1 MSEIF
6 PKPILDL
13 PEADIPIDGLK
24 AYIAQGEHFQ
34 ILYMEF
40 EKDVVIEEH
49 SHESQWGVILEGQI
63 DLTIDDKEFV
73 FKKGDRYFIPKG
85 VKHSA
90 KIYKGYA
97 DITYF
102 NQKDRY
108 KIK

>member
-6 PKPILDL
+6 PGPVLDL
-13 PEADIPIDGLK
+13 PEADIPVDGLK

-40 EKDVVIEEH
+40 EKEAIIEEH
-49 SHESQWGVILEGQI
+49 SHESQWGVVLEGQI
-63 DLTIDDKEFV
+63 DLTIDGKELV
-73 FKKGDRYFIPKG
+73 FRKGDRYFIPKG
-85 VKHSA
+85 VQHSA
-90 KIYKGYA
+90 KIYRGYA

-108 KIK
+108 KCK

>member
-1 MSEIF
+1 EIF
-6 PKPILDL
+6 PEPVLKL
-13 PEADIPIDGLK
+13 PKADIPIDGLK

-34 ILYMEF
+34 ILYMQF
-40 EKDVVIEEH
+40 EKDVIIEEH

-63 DLTIDDKEFV
+63 DLTIDGKVFV

-90 KIYKGYA
+90 KIHKGYA

-108 KIK
+108 KIKL

>member
-6 PKPILDL
+6 PKPVLDL
-13 PEADIPIDGLK
+13 PKEDIPVDGLK

-40 EKDVVIEEH
+40 EKDAIIEEH

-63 DLTIDDKEFV
+63 DLSIDGKELV
-73 FKKGDRYFIPKG
+73 FRKGDRYFIPKG
-85 VKHSA
+85 VKPSA

-108 KIK
+108 KSK